1 MCIYADGD
9 FQQLARSG
17 PLPYDATP
25 TQLKDALAELTNV
38 EIIEVRRCDEA
49 GDDKNVGLGSF
60 EGWSFGCPH
69 LGQGRGGYTW
79 LIIFDVPMKEQ
90 SLPNLQVYRNEILP
104 KNSYSGA
111 GYNHNLKYIHFYINT

>member
-1 MCIYADGD
+1 MYIYVDGD

-17 PLPYDATP
+17 PIPYDATP
-25 TQLKDALAELTNV
+25 TQLKDALAKLTNV

-49 GDDKNVGLGSF
+49 GDDQNIGLGSF

-90 SLPNLQVYRNEILP
+90 SLSNLQVYRNEILP
-104 KNSYSGA
+104 KNSFSGA
-111 GYNHNLKYIHFYINT
+111 GNNHKI